1 MLGGLALAG
10 GGLFLIGGRG
20 WYGAGA
26 FHVRA
31 GFREIRGVEVGTRVR
46 LKGMDAGE
54 VVDVVPPERLED
66 PVVLRLLLKGEY
78 RRLVRPDAVVR
89 IESDGLVGGK
99 VLEIKPGKPRLRRAR
114 PDGPWR
120 RTSCLQGD
128 SSDLM
133 EDVGVGASS
142 GVEAGKGSL
151 GKFATETEAPRRLRG
166 PDASGHED
174 AGKKR

>member
-1 MLGGLALAG
+1 MSRSLSRLQAMLLGLIVLVGLALAA

-20 WYGAGA
+20 WYGAAG

-31 GFREIRGVEVGTRVR
+31 AFHEIRGVEVGTRVR

-54 VVDVVPPERLED
+54 VVDVLPPERMDD

-89 IESDGLVGGK
+89 IETDGLVGGK
-99 VLEIKPGKPRLRRAR
+99 ILEIKAGRPR
-114 PDGPWR
+114 PDVSTDAPIGEDQL
-120 RTSCLQGD
+120 LQGD

-133 EDVGVGASS
+133 EDVGVA
-142 GVEAGKGSL
+142 
-151 GKFATETEAPRRLRG
+151 LR
-166 PDASGHED
+166 
-174 AGKKR
+174 K